1 MTTKCLIL
9 ERCTPDELLA
19 LRDAGFDDAAAAIDA
34 KLGLWADALYAST
47 FRKDPPMTPKPQP
60 RITEVAAGFGREVVA
75 LSEQGRIRPDHAMVA
90 AAWHPSRNKGVKVQA

>member
-34 KLGLWADALYAST
+34 KLGLWADTLYRST
-47 FRKDPPMTPKPQP
+47 FRTDPAMTPRPV
-60 RITEVAAGFGREVVA
+60 REVSAGFSRDVYA
-75 LSEQGRIRPDHAMVA
+75 LAEQAR
-90 AAWHPSRNKGVKVQA
+90 VKVSSR